1 MSSEDLELHTICSRF
16 ETEWLASTDPP
27 GLDDYL
33 REVGDDSRS
42 ELFAMLLAT
51 DIEHRRKRSIQC
63 DAAFYTERFPQ
74 FADVIVALFA
84 YDQTVSLNAIG
95 TESIDDTVRMS
106 ESGVGQELDP
116 ATRSFGDY
124 ELLRQ
129 LATGGMGVVFKAR
142 QISLNRIVALKMILA
157 GQLATEKDV
166 NRFRSEA
173 EAAAK
178 LDHPGIVPVFESGE
192 VSGQHYYSM
201 GFVEGNSLGYQLHD
215 GPLTPGD
222 AAALLADICD
232 AVAYAHSKGI
242 IHRDLKPGNVLLDA
256 NGSPR
261 VTDFGLAKH
270 VESDSELTKTGQI
283 LGTPSY
289 MPPEQALGDLDAIG
303 PQSDVYSLGAIL
315 YCLITGRPPFQA
327 ARAIDTVVQVL
338 EQEPVAPR
346 VQNPSIPKDLNTIC
360 LKCLEK
366 DSAKRY
372 DSAESLAEDLRRW
385 ISGEPIHA
393 RPITQA
399 EKVWKWCRRNPRV
412 AGLSTLAIGLF
423 VFMTIGG
430 IYLYRATD
438 ANRLVDALLKAE
450 TSEVPGILMDLSSY
464 PVLRQDDLLSGLT
477 DSPDGS
483 DAKLHAALALRES
496 NQDAVAYLREQLL
509 NVSAEKFNIVRDLM
523 ADQKDALVEGYWEIA
538 KSDADE
544 QKRFRAACALAGYDP
559 GNTHWENKA
568 FVKLIVGQLAQQNQ
582 LLLRDCLVSLETV
595 SDQLLPEL
603 QMLLANR
610 ELTESEQLAIANA
623 IASFAQQD
631 ARLLSRS
638 MLAASGPQYKILY
651 EKYDLV
657 ADEQN
662 HASLVSS
669 VTRQPTDELDAESRV
684 RLGKDRATSAIT
696 LLLQGERELVF
707 DVLRHQGDPEALTQF
722 IHRCHSRGVASETL
736 IELLEVIDR
745 KRGPLEGDRQKID
758 DSVMYAL
765 LLSLGEFAWDDLPS
779 TRDAL
784 VDRLGEIYEH
794 DPSSCVHSA
803 TGWLLRTW
811 NRPEAVERVDQRL
824 IAYDPTGHREWFIE
838 SVGYYTDGILGF
850 FPKTEYLY
858 LTFIV
863 FQPSEFTMG
872 APSTELNQESD
883 ELQHSVTL
891 TRPIAVCDREFTWA
905 LWDALAG
912 PNKRQSFA
920 KQFSKTHGDDDPAF
934 GIKWFEAVYMCR
946 ALNRIAGVS
955 ENDQWYEDPAALPQ
969 VENGYPK
976 NWPLRPDKVGFRLPT
991 EAEFE
996 YYCRSGT
1003 TTAFA
1008 FGSDIELIGQY
1019 AWYVKNSN
1027 DWTNPTAQLRPN
1039 LRGLYDIHGNV
1050 FEWCHDWWNDGELVD
1065 AIDPTGDESGSYRVK
1080 RGGSWSSAANG
1091 ALMRSASRDWAD
1103 PKKMVSNLGFRL
1115 VNVPAL
1121 PEARVTPSELDDETE

>member
-412 AGLSTLAIGLF
+412 AGLSTLALGLF

-559 GNTHWENKA
+559 GNNHWENKA

-669 VTRQPTDELDAESRV
+669 VTRQPTYELDAESRV
-684 RLGKDRATSAIT
+684 TLGKDRATSAIT
-696 LLLQGERELVF
+696 LLLQGER
-707 DVLRHQGDPEALTQF
+707 
-722 IHRCHSRGVASETL
+722 
-736 IELLEVIDR
+736 
-745 KRGPLEGDRQKID
+745 
-758 DSVMYAL
+758 
-765 LLSLGEFAWDDLPS
+765 
-779 TRDAL
+779 
-784 VDRLGEIYEH
+784 
-794 DPSSCVHSA
+794 
-803 TGWLLRTW
+803 
-811 NRPEAVERVDQRL
+811 
-824 IAYDPTGHREWFIE
+824 
-838 SVGYYTDGILGF
+838 
-850 FPKTEYLY
+850 
-858 LTFIV
+858 
-863 FQPSEFTMG
+863 
-872 APSTELNQESD
+872 
-883 ELQHSVTL
+883 
-891 TRPIAVCDREFTWA
+891 
-905 LWDALAG
+905 
-912 PNKRQSFA
+912 
-920 KQFSKTHGDDDPAF
+920 
-934 GIKWFEAVYMCR
+934 
-946 ALNRIAGVS
+946 
-955 ENDQWYEDPAALPQ
+955 
-969 VENGYPK
+969 
-976 NWPLRPDKVGFRLPT
+976 
-991 EAEFE
+991 
-996 YYCRSGT
+996 
-1003 TTAFA
+1003 
-1008 FGSDIELIGQY
+1008 
-1019 AWYVKNSN
+1019 
-1027 DWTNPTAQLRPN
+1027 
-1039 LRGLYDIHGNV
+1039 
-1050 FEWCHDWWNDGELVD
+1050 
-1065 AIDPTGDESGSYRVK
+1065 
-1080 RGGSWSSAANG
+1080 
-1091 ALMRSASRDWAD
+1091 
-1103 PKKMVSNLGFRL
+1103 
-1115 VNVPAL
+1115 
-1121 PEARVTPSELDDETE
+1121 